1 MCNGTKVP
9 CSVSA
14 LSKGELWCARD
25 ASRLK
30 AVQHDAL
37 LRRAFAGEGAHD
49 TSAGSLDSCL
59 SRKLDAQTLGMT
71 EGSGKGLRR
80 AALARTAEC
89 GCPHKGLGAAS
100 GAAVLTKDSAAL
112 AGRLSPHNSSE
123 AGGRTHALPGAP
135 PSRKAGPSLRS
146 G

>member
-9 CSVSA
+9 CSFAA

-30 AVQHDAL
+30 AVQHNAL
-37 LRRAFAGEGAHD
+37 LRAFAGEGAHD

-59 SRKLDAQTLGMT
+59 SRKLDAQSLGMT

-80 AALARTAEC
+80 AALARTAEG
-89 GCPHKGLGAAS
+89 GCPHKGLGSAS
-100 GAAVLTKDSAAL
+100 GAAVPTKDSAAL

-123 AGGRTHALPGAP
+123 AGGRTHPLPGAP

>member
-9 CSVSA
+9 CSFAA

-30 AVQHDAL
+30 AVQHNAL
-37 LRRAFAGEGAHD
+37 LRAFAGEGAHD

-59 SRKLDAQTLGMT
+59 SRKLDAQWLGMT

-80 AALARTAEC
+80 AALARTAEG
-89 GCPHKGLGAAS
+89 GCPHKGLGSAS
-100 GAAVLTKDSAAL
+100 GAALPTKDSAAP
-112 AGRLSPHNSSE
+112 ARRAAVRIPFPGRRHHE
-123 AGGRTHALPGAP
+123 
-135 PSRKAGPSLRS
+135 KQVLRCAQDDKS
-146 G
+146 KK

>member
-9 CSVSA
+9 CSFAA

-30 AVQHDAL
+30 AVQHNAL
-37 LRRAFAGEGAHD
+37 LRAFAGEGAHD

-59 SRKLDAQTLGMT
+59 SRKLDAQWLGMT

-80 AALARTAEC
+80 AAVARTAEC
-89 GCPHKGLGAAS
+89 GYPHTIQARR
-100 GAAVLTKDSAAL
+100 AAVRIPFP
-112 AGRLSPHNSSE
+112 GRRHHE
-123 AGGRTHALPGAP
+123 
-135 PSRKAGPSLRS
+135 KQVLRCAQDDKS
-146 G
+146 KK